1 MRPLAFAI
9 LACSLT
15 GTGCLGIQ
23 PVGHMATM
31 MNEEPPPTRTAPGV
45 TVTAAKDAPGGPVIQ
60 QAPPPP
66 LPSLKVTPG
75 EVTESNY
82 ADAIRRLME
91 EMEADRKAMDAMPR
105 YAEVSVVK

>member
-1 MRPLAFAI
+1 MRALAFAI
-9 LACSLT
+9 LTGSLASL
-15 GTGCLGIQ
+15 GCLGIK
-23 PVGHMATM
+23 PVGPMATM
-31 MNEEPPPTRTAPGV
+31 LNEEPPPTRPAPGV

-75 EVTESNY
+75 EVTEANY
-82 ADAIRRLME
+82 PDAMRRLIE
-91 EMEADRKAMDAMPR
+91 EMEADRKAMETMPR

>member
-1 MRPLAFAI
+1 MRTLAFAI
-9 LACSLT
+9 LGLSIA
-15 GTGCLGIQ
+15 GTGCFSIQ
-23 PVGHMATM
+23 PVGPMAKM
-31 MNEEPPPTRTAPGV
+31 LNEEAPPTRTAPGV

-60 QAPPPP
+60 PAPPPP

-75 EVTESNY
+75 EVTEANY
-82 ADAIRRLME
+82 QDAMRRLIE